1 MSLDASSRNL
11 ALHIDLTISPPLRRL
26 CLLCHSSLDM
36 DGTLIDSTPGVLAT
50 WEVYGREHGLDL
62 QEVLRT
68 SHGIRT
74 EDK

>member
-1 MSLDASSRNL
+1 
-11 ALHIDLTISPPLRRL
+11 
-26 CLLCHSSLDM
+26 M